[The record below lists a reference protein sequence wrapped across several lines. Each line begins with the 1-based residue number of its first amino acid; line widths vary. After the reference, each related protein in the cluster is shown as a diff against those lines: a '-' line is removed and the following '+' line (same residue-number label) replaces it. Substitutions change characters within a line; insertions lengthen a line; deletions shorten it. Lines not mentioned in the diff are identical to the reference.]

1 MGRRALKKTP
11 KLDFFPL
18 RRHGNSYAQRFLVD
32 LVSQLCC
39 LCLLLSDFVKA
50 PLWKLQ
56 KGLTHGIWRF
66 PEWESIQSCT
76 AVKEMPDQNQIC
88 EITSQF
94 MAVLDLNPL
103 RETKDRT

>member
-56 KGLTHGIWRF
+56 KVRN
-66 PEWESIQSCT
+66 SCFGS
-76 AVKEMPDQNQIC
+76 AVGNL
-88 EITSQF
+88 
-94 MAVLDLNPL
+94 AVLKCL
-103 RETKDRT
+103 REFKGKYGFHLVQNWNQDLVPFGEMGELSDDLW